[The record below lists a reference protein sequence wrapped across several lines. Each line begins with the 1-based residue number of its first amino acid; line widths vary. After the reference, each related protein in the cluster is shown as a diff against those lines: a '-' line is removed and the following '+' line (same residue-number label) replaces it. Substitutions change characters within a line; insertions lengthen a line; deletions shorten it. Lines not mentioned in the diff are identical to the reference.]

1 MEVLAP
7 AVPSVFVG
15 CRARHCGALRTECN
29 LGRVSRSMCSRLT
42 PRRTVSNSSCLATPD
57 KSGQSPMTTKTAVS
71 RAHRTALAC
80 RTIHGESQHAH
91 PDVSECRTV
100 ESIPGHRHA
109 ASNHR
114 QRVIPGLRRPAEPAG
129 RERGQRSHVH
139 ELLALWVGAA
149 HTLSADVGVSQL
161 DFCRLRSPCHLRR
174 GCRTGVSCV
183 AFECAAKPER
193 VPDRRSMYDNHL
205 PRRPG
210 D

>member
-1 MEVLAP
+1 
-7 AVPSVFVG
+7 
-15 CRARHCGALRTECN
+15 
-29 LGRVSRSMCSRLT
+29 MCSRLT

-193 VPDRRSMYDNHL
+193 VHYACRTGDRCTTITYLVARVVDSRIGLQITSDPVRPVEL
-205 PRRPG
+205 SLRRVWHFRLRT
-210 D
+210 